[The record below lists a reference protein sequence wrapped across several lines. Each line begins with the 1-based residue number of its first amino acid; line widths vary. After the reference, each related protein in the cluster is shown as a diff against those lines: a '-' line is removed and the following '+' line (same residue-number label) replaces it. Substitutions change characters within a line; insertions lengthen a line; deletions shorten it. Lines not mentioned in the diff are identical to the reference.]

1 MKISIDGMH
10 CQACVMRVRK
20 ALEQVHGVHVREVGI
35 GSAEFD
41 AEREREKAVFD
52 AIQKAGYTPHVSA

>member
-1 MKISIDGMH
+1 MH

-20 ALEQVHGVHVREVGI
+20 ALEKVPGVHVREVGI
-35 GSAEFD
+35 GSAELD
-41 AEREREKAVFD
+41 AEQPQEGAVME